1 MDYLNLA
8 ICILFSV
15 EETTFDY
22 DEYKRASSLLEALIE
37 RQRDQDI
44 ERICDSI

>member
-8 ICILFSV
+8 IWILIAV
-15 EETTFDY
+15 EETTLDHA
-22 DEYKRASSLLEALIE
+22 EYKAASSLLDALVE

>member
-8 ICILFSV
+8 IWILFAV

-22 DEYKRASSLLEALIE
+22 AEYKAASSLLDALVE